1 MHIGFIL
8 TKTPAEEG
16 FRAFLGF
23 ASVYVGKE
31 DISIYLLGN
40 GVFCARKGHSN
51 QGKIEN
57 LIEKARIYANS
68 DDLMA
73 RGISEDKLIEGITSI
88 SGYDG
93 LVVDI
98 MENFDQ
104 ILSF

>member
-16 FRAFLGF
+16 FNTFLEF
-23 ASVYVGKE
+23 VSLYLGKE
-31 DISIYLLGN
+31 RISIYLLGN
-40 GVFCARKGHSN
+40 GVFCARKGHSK
-51 QGKIEN
+51 QDEIEN
-57 LIEKARIYANS
+57 LIGCAKIYANS
-68 DDLMA
+68 SDLMA
-73 RGISEDKLIEGITSI
+73 RGISEENLIEGIKSI

-104 ILSF
+104 VLSF